1 MLNDINYFVFGT
13 SEHFDCTFWFDI
25 AIFVF
30 EIPVFLVLGFQH
42 KHASNL
48 KLLLLYQVILPMET
62 IRAVNFC
69 SKYKA

>member
-1 MLNDINYFVFGT
+1 MWNDINYFVFGT

-30 EIPVFLVLGFQH
+30 EIPVFLVKYIQ
-42 KHASNL
+42 
-48 KLLLLYQVILPMET
+48 LLLLYQVILPMEQTGT